1 LRQFINSNSQ
11 LWFSPPDLTQ
21 TDLNH
26 CLLHDIQIL
35 AWNLS
40 SLIEGQPLLNLFSK
54 LLPKYTGKPQAGMG
68 LYPTSCQATTPR
80 GRGKASNVADLESW
94 SLCWAQGITQT
105 PGLAITPIAEACTG
119 QGALVNHHRDP
130 QTSSGHQ
137 KWHLSVGRC
146 PHWYLNRAF
155 SAPRIC
161 TVDAG
166 YLARLVRLPA

>member
-1 LRQFINSNSQ
+1 MSSGLWEKNIQRRVLRSEISTSLAKAAPPFPS
-11 LWFSPPDLTQ
+11 SPFP
-21 TDLNH
+21 
-26 CLLHDIQIL
+26 
-35 AWNLS
+35 
-40 SLIEGQPLLNLFSK
+40 
-54 LLPKYTGKPQAGMG
+54 GKPQAGMG

-105 PGLAITPIAEACTG
+105 PGLAITPIGEACTG
-119 QGALVNHHRDP
+119 QGALVNHHCDP